1 MEILGVVGILLG
13 ILAIIYLSVKGLNI
27 IIAAPLATLIV
38 ILTNRMDIFG
48 SLIGEAPSYMTGLAG
63 FLINNFAIFLLGAVL
78 AQYMEKSKAAISI
91 ANFVLAKVGLN
102 NKFLVLVAF
111 AGIAALLTYGGI
123 SLFVVM
129 FALVP
134 LARPIFQKIDIN
146 WSLLPIPLFLG
157 MATFTMSMVPG
168 TPSIQNAVPTTYLGT
183 TLTAAPVLSVIGI
196 VAVIAYGLLYMY
208 TMLKRSLAKGETF
221 YSYLGDE
228 AAAAALQE
236 NTSQTDDDG
245 KLPGIAV
252 AVAPLLILIAIIL
265 VFSSVSNIILIALTI
280 SILSSAVLYRAYL
293 PDQKSLLNAGATGS
307 VPSAFAT
314 SSSVAFGSVLTS
326 APGFAVIQNAIMSI
340 PGNPLIG
347 LSVATALLGGI
358 TGSSSG
364 AIGIVMGNF
373 AQTYLDMGI
382 APELIHRI
390 VVVASAVITVV
401 PHSGVVITFNSLTG
415 LSLKNGF
422 WHQFLIVNGGHLIAL
437 IAMLLA
443 SNILY

>member
-13 ILAIIYLSVKGLNI
+13 ILTIIYLSVKGFNI

-48 SLIGEAPSYMTGLAG
+48 SLIGETPSYMTGLAG

-183 TLTAAPVLSVIGI
+183 TLTAAPGLSFIGI
-196 VAVIAYGLLYMY
+196 VAVIAYGLLYMHI
-208 TMLKRSLAKGETF
+208 MLKRSLAKGETF
-221 YSYLGDE
+221 YSYLRDEE
-228 AAAAALQE
+228 AAEALQE
-236 NTSQTDDDG
+236 NAGQMDDG
-245 KLPGIAV
+245 KVPEIAV
-252 AVAPLLILIAIIL
+252 AVAPLLILIVIIL
-265 VFSSVSNIILIALTI
+265 VFSSVSNIILIALTV
-280 SILSSAVLYRAYL
+280 SILSSALLYRAYL
-293 PDQKSLLNAGATGS
+293 PDQKSLLNVGATGS

-326 APGFAVIQNAIMSI
+326 APGFSVIQNAIMSI

-373 AQTYLDMGI
+373 AQTYLDLNI

>member
-228 AAAAALQE
+228 AAAALQE
-236 NTSQTDDDG
+236 NTSQTYDDG

-265 VFSSVSNIILIALTI
+265 VFSSVSNIILIALTV